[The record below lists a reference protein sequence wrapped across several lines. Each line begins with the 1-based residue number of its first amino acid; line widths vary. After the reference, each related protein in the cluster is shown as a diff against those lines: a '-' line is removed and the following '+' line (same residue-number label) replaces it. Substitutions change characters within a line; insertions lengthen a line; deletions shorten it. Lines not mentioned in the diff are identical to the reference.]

1 TGTFGDYGIFSFN
14 DNEIIITSGEG
25 MLVSNNK
32 VGIDKARFWS
42 TQSREAFRHYEHRE
56 VGYNYRLSNVLAGFG
71 RGQLKVLSDR
81 VNKKREIFKAYQEG
95 LSEIKEISFI
105 TKKEGKHA
113 NYWLSV
119 IIQSHKMYW
128 VKN

>member
-1 TGTFGDYGIFSFN
+1 
-14 DNEIIITSGEG
+14 

-42 TQSREAFRHYEHRE
+42 TQSRETFRHYEHRE
-56 VGYNYRLSNVLAGFG
+56 VGYNYRLSNVLAGIG

-105 TKKEGKHA
+105 TEKEGKHA
-113 NYWLSV
+113 NYWLSA
-119 IIQSHKMYW
+119 IIQNHKM
-128 VKN
+128 